1 MVRTLEVSER
11 MDALGAVL
19 HEVSTVLDG
28 LLSSGALTTNFME
41 ADWSGG
47 AVKYVPAYLFEFIR
61 HAGTCASFEDS
72 SRDHRRFLD
81 LMVSYVNRNVPGAS
95 TSPLSDLRDRLRRFP
110 DSSVEH
116 RDETRVLHMSRML
129 DIGWALLDEAA
140 SAGLWERDL
149 ELEMEATVT
158 SAAAAAS
165 SPLPYRSRMD
175 VVQRAVELLR
185 SKSLHREASAAETF
199 LHFNPAIHG

>member
-1 MVRTLEVSER
+1 MVLTLEVSER

-19 HEVSTVLDG
+19 HEISTVLDG

-41 ADWSGG
+41 ADRSGG
-47 AVKYVPAYLFEFIR
+47 TVKYVPAYLFEFIR

-72 SRDHRRFLD
+72 SRDHRAFLD
-81 LMVSYVNRNVPGAS
+81 LMISYVSRNVPGAS
-95 TSPLSDLRDRLRRFP
+95 TSPLSDLRSRLRRFP
-110 DSSVEH
+110 TSSVEH
-116 RDETRVLHMSRML
+116 RDEARVLHMSRML

-149 ELEMEATVT
+149 GLAATVT

-165 SPLPYRSRMD
+165 PPLPYGTRKG

-185 SKSLHREASAAETF
+185 SKSLDREASAAEAF